1 MNGSSSDKTEPP
13 TPKRLRDARKKGQ
26 VAKSK
31 EVVSAAIVVS
41 LLFFFIVSA
50 DYYLGLFR
58 DLFDSPVWLEQ
69 VTFEEAFDDTVK
81 KAFTLG
87 VSLIAPPVGIALAM
101 GVLANFAQVGALF
114 AVETIKPDLKKVN
127 PASAL
132 KNIFSKKNLVELLK
146 SLIKIAVL
154 VIAVAHVVWTGMPSL
169 MGVVHCGLGCLMP
182 VLGALFTEL
191 VIYVSLAFILVAV
204 ADYAFQ
210 KLSYIKGLKMSK
222 DEVKRE
228 YKESEGS
235 PEIKSRRRS
244 LFQELINSQETSN
257 IRRSS
262 VIVANPVHFAVGL
275 YYEKDRTPLP
285 VVTLKEQGLNAE
297 RVVAIAERE
306 DVPVMVNVPL
316 AHSLMSDANLNQYIP
331 NELIAPVAEVLR
343 LIRSL

>member
-1 MNGSSSDKTEPP
+1 MSGSASDKTEPP
-13 TPKRLRDARKKGQ
+13 TPKRLRDARRKGQ

-31 EVVSAAIVVS
+31 EVVSAAIIVS
-41 LLFFFIVSA
+41 LLFFFTVAA

-69 VTFEEAFDDTVK
+69 VTFEEAFDDTVT
-81 KAFTLG
+81 KAFTLAI
-87 VSLIAPPVGIALAM
+87 SLIAPPVGIALAM
-101 GVLANFAQVGALF
+101 GVFANFAQVGALF
-114 AVETIKPDLKKVN
+114 AVEAVKPDLKKVN
-127 PASAL
+127 PANTL
-132 KNIFSKKNLVELLK
+132 KNIFSKKNLIELLK
-146 SLIKIAVL
+146 SLVKIAVL
-154 VIAVAHVVWTGMPSL
+154 VAAVTHVVWSGMPSL
-169 MGVVHCGLGCLMP
+169 IGVVYCGLSCLMP

-191 VIYVSLAFILVAV
+191 VIYVSLAFIVVAV

-210 KLSYIKGLKMSK
+210 KISYINGLKMSK

-262 VIVANPVHFAVGL
+262 VVVANPVHFAVGL
-275 YYEKDRTPLP
+275 YYERDRTPLP
-285 VVTLKEQGLNAE
+285 VVTLKEQGLNAQ

-306 DVPVMVNVPL
+306 DVPVMINVPL
-316 AHSLMSDANLNQYIP
+316 ARSLMSDSNINQYIP

-343 LIRSL
+343 VVRSL